1 MNEEI
6 KQLKI
11 QVEELTKKVNSL
23 YSSTSIPFDVG
34 EAFKVRILGNT
45 SLSPI
50 PASTHYKEVHENGTD
65 TYDVMNIPTGYV
77 ILTIKD
83 TDYVIPYF

>member
-6 KQLKI
+6 KQLKM
-11 QVEELTKKVNSL
+11 QVEDLTKKVNSL
-23 YSSTSIPFDVG
+23 YASTSIPFDVG
-34 EAFKVRILGNT
+34 EAFRVRILGNT

-77 ILTIKD
+77 VLTIKD